1 MPYINEIVD
10 IINQTLAT
18 GKLKDDERFVKNLHG
33 VAEPLPRNINGTQD
47 LIPSVVDLNGGTEFS
62 GFEDQYSIVL
72 YHRVLSTTI
81 GQPPVMFGDGANT
94 GREEARMRMVV
105 FADRLRIQTQPT
117 QLSFLLNSAL
127 QQQLSKTHIQPLAG
141 LYGANIVPGST
152 NYNGVQIYSDEYRLP
167 INTYPVH
174 PHQIYIALDY
184 SIITDYDVTCISDCP
199 TC

>member
-18 GKLKDDERFVKNLHG
+18 GKLKDDERFVKNLHSL
-33 VAEPLPRNINGTQD
+33 AEPLPRNINGTQE
-47 LIPSVVDLNGGTEFS
+47 LIPSVVDLNGGTTFS

-72 YHRVLSTTI
+72 YHRVLSTI
-81 GQPPVMFGDGANT
+81 VGQAPVMFGDGANT
-94 GREEARMRMVV
+94 GREEARMRMIV
-105 FADRLRIQTQPT
+105 FADRVRIATTPT
-117 QLSFLLNSAL
+117 QLSFLINSAL
-127 QQQLSKTHIQPLAG
+127 QQQLTKAQIQPFAG
-141 LYGANIVPGST
+141 LYGVNIVPGST

-167 INTYPVH
+167 ANTYPVQ

>member
-18 GKLKDDERFVKNLHG
+18 GKLQDDARFVKQLHG
-33 VAEPLPRNINGTQD
+33 VAEPLPRNINGGQD
-47 LIPSVVDLNGGTEFS
+47 LIPSVVDLNGGATFS
-62 GFEDQYSIVL
+62 GFHDQYSIVI

-94 GREEARMRMVV
+94 GREEARMRMIV
-105 FADRLRIQTQPT
+105 FADRVRIQTQPT

-127 QQQLSKTHIQPLAG
+127 QQQLTKAQIQPFAG

-167 INTYPVH
+167 ASTYPVG
-174 PHQIYIALDY
+174 PHQIYLAVDY
-184 SIITDYDVTCISDCP
+184 TIITDYDVTCISDCP

>member
-10 IINQTLAT
+10 IINTTLAN
-18 GKLKDDERFVKNLHG
+18 GKLKDDSRFIKKLQG
-33 VAEPLPRNINGTQD
+33 LSEPLPRNINGGQD

-62 GFEDQYSIVL
+62 GFDDLYSVVL
-72 YHRVLSTTI
+72 YHRVLSTAI
-81 GQPPVMFGDGANT
+81 GQPPVAFGDGANT
-94 GREEARMRMVV
+94 GREEARMRMIV

-127 QQQLSKTHIQPLAG
+127 QQQLTKSQIQPFAG
-141 LYGANIVPGST
+141 LYGVNIIPGLT

-167 INTYPVH
+167 TSTYPVG
-174 PHQIYIALDY
+174 PHQIYLAVDY
-184 SIITDYDVTCISDCP
+184 TIITDYDVTCISDCP